1 MNLEGGSVRWGG
13 AGKSTEEPLDEKAEA
28 AATHP
33 LASGQRD
40 QQVCPLAGQGHSAAF
55 SEGPGGHPA
64 SPGL

>member
-1 MNLEGGSVRWGG
+1 M
-13 AGKSTEEPLDEKAEA
+13 EEPLDEEAEA

-40 QQVCPLAGQGHSAAF
+40 QQVWPLAGQGHGAAF

-64 SPGL
+64 SPGLQS